1 MKDIE
6 TLRKFFRVSNAVF
19 TFSDA
24 VVSAL
29 GGTPVMNEMRAL
41 HSLALNEV
49 EKDSPDMDLI
59 SILLK
64 EMEQLAE
71 KNAKS

>member
-6 TLRKFFRVSNAVF
+6 TLRKFFRISNAAF

-24 VVSAL
+24 VVSAF
-29 GGTPVMNEMRAL
+29 GGIPITNKMRAL

-49 EKDSPDMDLI
+49 EKDCPDMDLI

-64 EMEQLAE
+64 EMEQMAE